1 MSSND
6 DNFTG
11 EGNITKPNGAIYKGY
26 FTNGKLNGE
35 GIFTYQGH
43 TYKGN
48 FVNDKRQGQGTF
60 TFNNGDIYEGN
71 SEDSKFNGQGKLI
84 KSNGDIYEGN
94 FKDNLFNGKGTLKY
108 KNGDKY
114 EGNFKN
120 NKFNGQGK
128 LTYNNGKVRQGNF
141 EDGKYLKPGQ
151 PSNLGTNRTQSN
163 LDEINKKIRVFDQ
176 INSEQQSASIF
187 FEKHISEKPFIIRS
201 PNGLFSGDAIDR
213 VDTSPGGKFFAEC
226 SDDADE
232 IKEGA
237 RLFFKIKFI
246 EKIEKKP
253 GENDVIIY
261 DVKYVF
267 VPEWFNDDKGTESG
281 TKYLNLGTKYFKL
294 VEAGEIIKFMS
305 VEHHQDFSLVGLSRR
320 DLGAEHCE
328 QETKNP
334 IYQLQEMTLAELNT
348 MVSRGG
354 KKYKKQKTKHRRK
367 SKKQKTKHRR
377 KSKKYRITKKKKK

>member
-11 EGNITKPNGAIYKGY
+11 EGKITKPNGAIYKGY

-43 TYKGN
+43 MYKGN

-151 PSNLGTNRTQSN
+151 PSNSGTNRTQSN
-163 LDEINKKIRVFDQ
+163 LDEINRKIRVFDQ
-176 INSEQQSASIF
+176 INSEQQSASDF
-187 FEKHISEKPFIIRS
+187 FEEHTSKKPFIIRS
-201 PNGLFSGDAIDR
+201 SNGLFCGDAIDR
-213 VDTSPGGKFFAEC
+213 QDTSVGGKFFVEC
-226 SDDADE
+226 LDE
-232 IKEGA
+232 PPENVEENNDSQLIKPEA
-237 RLFFKIKFI
+237 RRFFKIKFS
-246 EKIEKKP
+246 EKDGVKFVIVP
-253 GENDVIIY
+253 QWYNDNQSGTNY
-261 DVKYVF
+261 
-267 VPEWFNDDKGTESG
+267 FNLVESG
-281 TKYLNLGTKYFKL
+281 TKYFNL
-294 VEAGEIIKFMS
+294 VEAGEIFKFMS
-305 VEHHQDFSLVGLSRR
+305 VVKPFGFSRVELVAANS
-320 DLGAEHCE
+320 EK
-328 QETKNP
+328 ETKNP
-334 IYQLQEMTLAELNT
+334 IYQ
-348 MVSRGG
+348 
-354 KKYKKQKTKHRRK
+354 
-367 SKKQKTKHRR
+367 
-377 KSKKYRITKKKKK
+377 